1 VAIWFSVGMESSDF
15 LTLRQGLAAGGS
27 RMSAYGAMLKFQA
40 ISDFVRPS
48 SPDKFASV
56 RWSVKES
63 WCPAEHSI

>member
-1 VAIWFSVGMESSDF
+1 
-15 LTLRQGLAAGGS
+15 
-27 RMSAYGAMLKFQA
+27 MLKFQA
-40 ISDFVRPS
+40 ISDFVRPP